1 VPSRPPSKSRRLAL
15 ASGLRLRGARFA
27 VLHSEGET
35 SALFGTPPAA
45 FTAACQDI
53 FRRRDIAEAWVAQT
67 GKGLRARLLFPEA
80 LDEGTRQQIRN
91 AWTPPRRPT
100 SGGSGLRA

>member
-1 VPSRPPSKSRRLAL
+1 MPFQPHSKSKRLAL
-15 ASGLRLRGARFA
+15 ASSLRLRGARFA

-35 SALFGTPPAA
+35 AVLFGTPPAA

-53 FRRRDIAEAWVAQT
+53 LRRRDIDQAWVAQT

-91 AWTPPRRPT
+91 AWTPPWRPT
-100 SGGSGLRA
+100 SGGSGQRA